1 MAHMGLRTK
10 KFTDYDWLD
19 FIWQIDSQSIE
30 KNTSTI
36 SWQMVLRSGAYGDIR
51 STASKTWSVTIN
63 GKKYSGTNT
72 IQIGANSEKTLASGT
87 ETITHNNDGTKT
99 LSFSFS
105 QQIDITFSGVKIGTV
120 SDSHSAELTSIPRQA
135 AITSAPDFTDDDNPT
150 IKYANPAG
158 NSVDV
163 LQACIASED
172 GITILVP
179 YRDISK
185 TSTSYTFNLTEA
197 ERNILR
203 RTVSDTK
210 SITVRFY
217 IKFVEGEYSFLA
229 SLPKTLTIANCEPT
243 LSPTVSDATEWA
255 THLTGNNQIFIKN
268 GSYLEFA
275 TGAQAYKGAKIV
287 SQTVTCGTQTF
298 SSTVNGNFYG
308 QTANPITSN
317 QIVFKATDTRGY
329 TVQKT
334 IDLDVVDYV
343 PLTCVLKSSQPTTEG
358 KLSFKINGSWFNGS
372 FGAVYN
378 TLSTYYR
385 IRVNDETYGEWIGI
399 PPTINGNKYSVNYT
413 LTGLDYTATYTLQVA
428 ASDSVTWINSDEPKL
443 TTIPVFSWNKEN
455 FEFNCDVN
463 INGNLTIN
471 GNTTSTDYVI
481 ETGTEAMGSNG
492 TWYWS
497 KWNSGK
503 VECYGCRN
511 YGNMAVSTAWGG
523 LYRSEAFNQDLPNEL
538 FVSTPDVIDITFRGA
553 GNYGGWIA
561 RHEAVVATKTGT
573 GSFIV
578 VRPASATLSQAYISF
593 NVIGRWK

>member
-30 KNTSTI
+30 KNTSTV

-158 NSVDV
+158 NAVDL

-172 GITILVP
+172 GKTILVP

-185 TSTSYTFNLTEA
+185 ASSSYTFNLTDA
-197 ERNILR
+197 ERAVLR
-203 RTVSDTK
+203 KAVSNTK

-217 IKFVEGEYSFLA
+217 VKFVEGEYTFLS

-255 THLTGNNQIFIKN
+255 THLTGSNQIFIKN

-298 SSTVNGNFYG
+298 SSTIDGNFSG
-308 QTANPITSN
+308 QTVNPITHH
-317 QIVFKATDTRGY
+317 QIIFKATDTRGY

-334 IDLDVVDYV
+334 ITLNTVDYV
-343 PLTCVLKSSQPTTEG
+343 PLTCVLKASQPTTDG
-358 KLSFKINGSWFNGS
+358 KLSFKIDGVWFNDN
-372 FGAVYN
+372 FGDVYN

-385 IRVNDETYGEWIGI
+385 IREQDEAYGEWIGVV
-399 PPTINGNKYSVNYT
+399 PTINGNNYSVNYT
-413 LTGLDYTATYTLQVA
+413 ITGLDYTKTYVLQVA
-428 ASDSVTWINSDEPKL
+428 ASDAVKWVNSKEPSL

-455 FEFNCDVN
+455 FEFNCDVTV
-463 INGNLTIN
+463 NGNLNVI
-471 GNTTSTDYVI
+471 GNTDSSDYII
-481 ETGTEAMGSNG
+481 EIGTEAMGTNG
-492 TWYWS
+492 TWYWR
-497 KWNSGK
+497 KWNSGRA
-503 VECYGCRN
+503 ECYGARN
-511 YGNMAVSTAWGG
+511 YGNMAVSTAWGN
-523 LYRSEAFNQDLPNEL
+523 LFRSEAFNQSLPSGL
-538 FVSTPDVIDITFRGA
+538 FTATPEVIDITFRGA

-561 RHEAVVATKTGT
+561 RHEETVATNTGT

-578 VRPASATLSQAYISF
+578 VRPASTTLSQAYIGF
-593 NVIGRWK
+593 NIIGRWK